1 MKLRHWLIE
10 DAKELSQLL
19 NNKKI
24 LDNLRDGLPYPY
36 IEKDAEEYIE
46 FMLSS
51 DKGKTFPFAITVDD
65 KVVGSIGVFRKENIH
80 YRTAE
85 LGYYI
90 SENYWGKGIGTE
102 AIKQICKYVFSNTDI
117 IRIFAE
123 PFSTNIASCKVLEKS
138 GFQLEGILRKNAEK
152 NGEILDMKLYSII
165 KETKLE
171 NTNKVNGM
179 SS

>member
-1 MKLRHWLIE
+1 MEINLRHWKIE
-10 DAKELSQLL
+10 DAKALSVLL

-36 IEKDAEEYIE
+36 TEKDAEEYIE

-51 DKGKTFPFAITVDD
+51 DKGNIFPFAIIADD

-90 SENYWGKGIGTE
+90 SEEYWGKGIGTE
-102 AIKQICKYVFSNTDI
+102 AIKQIYQYIFSNTNI

-123 PFSTNIASCKVLEKS
+123 PFNTNMASCRVLEKA
-138 GFQLEGILRKNAEK
+138 GFYFEGTLRSNAEK
-152 NGEILDMKLYSII
+152 NGKILDMKLYSII
-165 KETKLE
+165 KE
-171 NTNKVNGM
+171 
-179 SS
+179 S